1 MTASALSEVLAVFQ
15 KYGPVLKAS
24 ELKIHGIGS
33 RDLALLQKEGL
44 VRKIKTGY
52 YIWAGSGEPDRLEL
66 VQMLI
71 PEGVIS
77 IHSAAAIHRLS
88 FAKKDTVAVTIPA
101 SRMKPV
107 LPADPQVELF
117 YTSDSSHMEGVL
129 EYPFPHG
136 KVKVTGPER
145 TVCDYFRYIKRTGS
159 ENAMDV
165 LKTYMADN
173 NRDLKRLISYAQR
186 LRVRR
191 YIEPYVEALK

>member
-15 KYGPVLKAS
+15 KNGPVLKAS

-52 YIWAGSGEPDRLEL
+52 YIWAGSGEVDRLEL